1 LARYAVDIAA
11 NKWRNRGHF
20 ASLPAWRAA
29 YIRGVNRPLAPLRP
43 RRPNDRLRLAIAW
56 CVLALAALGL
66 LAAAGPASAADPASA
81 PAAADEAAAGL
92 GGAIAKQA
100 REFVQ
105 DNGARPGMRVEV
117 EVGALD
123 PRLRLAA
130 CDSDLTQSLESP
142 AQPVGRVTVRVSCEG
157 STPWTVFV
165 PAQVRIFRPVVV
177 VKTALRRD
185 SIIGAGDVALVE
197 QDVSLL
203 NRGYVTEV
211 EQVIG
216 RKLTRAT
223 RTDQVLTP
231 AMLQLAE
238 AVRRGDQVVISA
250 RSGGINVRMQGEALS
265 GGTLGQQISVRNLTS
280 QRVIRAR
287 VVGPGQV
294 EVEM

>member
-1 LARYAVDIAA
+1 MKTLTTLFRHMMA
-11 NKWRNRGHF
+11 K
-20 ASLPAWRAA
+20 
-29 YIRGVNRPLAPLRP
+29 
-43 RRPNDRLRLAIAW
+43 RLALVG
-56 CVLALAALGL
+56 VLPALGL
-66 LAAAGPASAADPASA
+66 FGYSQAHAANLTLP
-81 PAAADEAAAGL
+81 EEL
-92 GGAIAKQA
+92 IGATEGFLEFMVEDYLERSEITA
-100 REFVQ
+100 RHEIQV
-105 DNGARPGMRVEV
+105 NP
-117 EVGALD
+117 LD

-287 VVGPGQV
+287 VAGPGQV

>member
-1 LARYAVDIAA
+1 MMA
-11 NKWRNRGHF
+11 K
-20 ASLPAWRAA
+20 
-29 YIRGVNRPLAPLRP
+29 
-43 RRPNDRLRLAIAW
+43 RLALVG
-56 CVLALAALGL
+56 VLPALGL
-66 LAAAGPASAADPASA
+66 FGYSQAHAADLTLP
-81 PAAADEAAAGL
+81 EEL
-92 GGAIAKQA
+92 IGATEGFLEFMVEDYLERSEINA
-100 REFVQ
+100 RHEIQV
-105 DNGARPGMRVEV
+105 NP
-117 EVGALD
+117 LD

-177 VKTALRRD
+177 VRTALRRD

-231 AMLQLAE
+231 SMLQLAE

-287 VVGPGQV
+287 VAGPGQV

>member
-1 LARYAVDIAA
+1 MMA
-11 NKWRNRGHF
+11 K
-20 ASLPAWRAA
+20 
-29 YIRGVNRPLAPLRP
+29 
-43 RRPNDRLRLAIAW
+43 RLALVG
-56 CVLALAALGL
+56 VLPALGL
-66 LAAAGPASAADPASA
+66 FGYSQAHAADLTLP
-81 PAAADEAAAGL
+81 EEL
-92 GGAIAKQA
+92 IGATEGFLEFMVEDYLERSEITA
-100 REFVQ
+100 RHEIQV
-105 DNGARPGMRVEV
+105 NP
-117 EVGALD
+117 LD

-130 CDSDLTQSLESP
+130 CDSNLTQSLESP

-157 STPWTVFV
+157 STPWAVFV

-177 VKTALRRD
+177 VRTALRRD

-287 VVGPGQV
+287 VTGPGQV

>member
-1 LARYAVDIAA
+1 MKTLTTLFRHMMA
-11 NKWRNRGHF
+11 K
-20 ASLPAWRAA
+20 
-29 YIRGVNRPLAPLRP
+29 
-43 RRPNDRLRLAIAW
+43 RLALVG
-56 CVLALAALGL
+56 VLPALGL
-66 LAAAGPASAADPASA
+66 FGYSQAHAADLTLP
-81 PAAADEAAAGL
+81 EEL
-92 GGAIAKQA
+92 IGATEGFLEFMVEDYLERSEITA
-100 REFVQ
+100 RHEIQV
-105 DNGARPGMRVEV
+105 NP
-117 EVGALD
+117 LD

-287 VVGPGQV
+287 VTGPGQV

>member
-1 LARYAVDIAA
+1 MMA
-11 NKWRNRGHF
+11 K
-20 ASLPAWRAA
+20 
-29 YIRGVNRPLAPLRP
+29 
-43 RRPNDRLRLAIAW
+43 RLALVG
-56 CVLALAALGL
+56 VLPALGL
-66 LAAAGPASAADPASA
+66 FGYSQAHAADLTLP
-81 PAAADEAAAGL
+81 EEL
-92 GGAIAKQA
+92 IGATEGFLEFMVEDY
-100 REFVQ
+100 RERSEITGRHEIQV
-105 DNGARPGMRVEV
+105 NP
-117 EVGALD
+117 LD

-287 VVGPGQV
+287 VTGPGQV

>member
-1 LARYAVDIAA
+1 MMA
-11 NKWRNRGHF
+11 K
-20 ASLPAWRAA
+20 
-29 YIRGVNRPLAPLRP
+29 
-43 RRPNDRLRLAIAW
+43 RLALVG
-56 CVLALAALGL
+56 VLPALGL
-66 LAAAGPASAADPASA
+66 FGYNQAHAADLTLP
-81 PAAADEAAAGL
+81 EEL
-92 GGAIAKQA
+92 IGATEGFLEFMVEDYLERSEITA
-100 REFVQ
+100 RHEIQV
-105 DNGARPGMRVEV
+105 NP
-117 EVGALD
+117 LD

-157 STPWTVFV
+157 STPWAVFV

-287 VVGPGQV
+287 VAGPGQV

>member
-1 LARYAVDIAA
+1 MMA
-11 NKWRNRGHF
+11 K
-20 ASLPAWRAA
+20 
-29 YIRGVNRPLAPLRP
+29 
-43 RRPNDRLRLAIAW
+43 RLALVG
-56 CVLALAALGL
+56 VLPALGL
-66 LAAAGPASAADPASA
+66 FGYSQAHAADLTLP
-81 PAAADEAAAGL
+81 EEL
-92 GGAIAKQA
+92 IGATEGFLEFMVEDYLERSEITA
-100 REFVQ
+100 RHEIQV
-105 DNGARPGMRVEV
+105 NP
-117 EVGALD
+117 LD

-197 QDVSLL
+197 QDVSLP

-287 VVGPGQV
+287 VAGPGQV

>member
-1 LARYAVDIAA
+1 MMA
-11 NKWRNRGHF
+11 K
-20 ASLPAWRAA
+20 
-29 YIRGVNRPLAPLRP
+29 
-43 RRPNDRLRLAIAW
+43 RLALVG
-56 CVLALAALGL
+56 VLPALGL
-66 LAAAGPASAADPASA
+66 FGYSQTHAADLTLP
-81 PAAADEAAAGL
+81 EEL
-92 GGAIAKQA
+92 IGATEGFL
-100 REFVQ
+100 EF
-105 DNGARPGMRVEV
+105 MVEDYLQRSEITGRHEIQV
-117 EVGALD
+117 NPLD

-165 PAQVRIFRPVVV
+165 PAQVRIFRPVVL

-287 VVGPGQV
+287 VAGPGQV

>member
-1 LARYAVDIAA
+1 MMA
-11 NKWRNRGHF
+11 K
-20 ASLPAWRAA
+20 
-29 YIRGVNRPLAPLRP
+29 
-43 RRPNDRLRLAIAW
+43 RLALVG
-56 CVLALAALGL
+56 VLPALGL
-66 LAAAGPASAADPASA
+66 FGYSQAHAADLTLP
-81 PAAADEAAAGL
+81 EEL
-92 GGAIAKQA
+92 IGATEGFLEFMVEDYLERSEITA
-100 REFVQ
+100 RHEIQV
-105 DNGARPGMRVEV
+105 NP
-117 EVGALD
+117 LD

-203 NRGYVTEV
+203 NRGYVAEV

-287 VVGPGQV
+287 VAGPGQV

>member
-1 LARYAVDIAA
+1 MMA
-11 NKWRNRGHF
+11 K
-20 ASLPAWRAA
+20 
-29 YIRGVNRPLAPLRP
+29 
-43 RRPNDRLRLAIAW
+43 RLALVG
-56 CVLALAALGL
+56 VLPALGL
-66 LAAAGPASAADPASA
+66 FGYSQAHAADLTLP
-81 PAAADEAAAGL
+81 EEL
-92 GGAIAKQA
+92 IGATEGFLEFMVEDYLERSEITA
-100 REFVQ
+100 RHEIQV
-105 DNGARPGMRVEV
+105 NP
-117 EVGALD
+117 LD

-130 CDSDLTQSLESP
+130 CDSNLTQSLESP

-177 VKTALRRD
+177 VKTAFRRD

-203 NRGYVTEV
+203 NRGYVAEV

-287 VVGPGQV
+287 VTGPGQV

>member
-1 LARYAVDIAA
+1 MKTLTTLFRHMMA
-11 NKWRNRGHF
+11 K
-20 ASLPAWRAA
+20 
-29 YIRGVNRPLAPLRP
+29 
-43 RRPNDRLRLAIAW
+43 RLALVG
-56 CVLALAALGL
+56 VLPALGL
-66 LAAAGPASAADPASA
+66 FGYSQAHAADLTLP
-81 PAAADEAAAGL
+81 EEL
-92 GGAIAKQA
+92 IGATEGFLEFMVEDYLERSEITA
-100 REFVQ
+100 RHEIQV
-105 DNGARPGMRVEV
+105 NP
-117 EVGALD
+117 LD

-165 PAQVRIFRPVVV
+165 PAQVRIFRPVVL

-287 VVGPGQV
+287 VAGPGQV

>member
-1 LARYAVDIAA
+1 MMA
-11 NKWRNRGHF
+11 K
-20 ASLPAWRAA
+20 
-29 YIRGVNRPLAPLRP
+29 
-43 RRPNDRLRLAIAW
+43 RLALVG
-56 CVLALAALGL
+56 VLPALGL
-66 LAAAGPASAADPASA
+66 FGYSQTHAADLTLP
-81 PAAADEAAAGL
+81 EEL
-92 GGAIAKQA
+92 IGATEGFLEFMVEDYLERSEITA
-100 REFVQ
+100 RHEIQV
-105 DNGARPGMRVEV
+105 NP
-117 EVGALD
+117 LD

-265 GGTLGQQISVRNLTS
+265 GGTLGEQISVRNLTS

-287 VVGPGQV
+287 VAGPGQV

>member
-1 LARYAVDIAA
+1 MKTLTTLFRHMMA
-11 NKWRNRGHF
+11 K
-20 ASLPAWRAA
+20 
-29 YIRGVNRPLAPLRP
+29 
-43 RRPNDRLRLAIAW
+43 RLALVG
-56 CVLALAALGL
+56 VLPALGL
-66 LAAAGPASAADPASA
+66 FGYSQAHAANLTLP
-81 PAAADEAAAGL
+81 EEL
-92 GGAIAKQA
+92 IGATEGFLEFMVEDYLERSEITA
-100 REFVQ
+100 RHEIQV
-105 DNGARPGMRVEV
+105 NP
-117 EVGALD
+117 LD

-177 VKTALRRD
+177 VRTALRRD

>member
-1 LARYAVDIAA
+1 MKTLTTLFRHMMA
-11 NKWRNRGHF
+11 K
-20 ASLPAWRAA
+20 
-29 YIRGVNRPLAPLRP
+29 
-43 RRPNDRLRLAIAW
+43 RLALVG
-56 CVLALAALGL
+56 VLPALGL
-66 LAAAGPASAADPASA
+66 FGYNQAHAADLTLP
-81 PAAADEAAAGL
+81 EEL
-92 GGAIAKQA
+92 IGATEGFLEFMVEDYLQRSEITA
-100 REFVQ
+100 RHEIQV
-105 DNGARPGMRVEV
+105 NP
-117 EVGALD
+117 LD

-287 VVGPGQV
+287 VAGPGQV

>member
-1 LARYAVDIAA
+1 MMA
-11 NKWRNRGHF
+11 K
-20 ASLPAWRAA
+20 
-29 YIRGVNRPLAPLRP
+29 
-43 RRPNDRLRLAIAW
+43 RLALVG
-56 CVLALAALGL
+56 VLPALGL
-66 LAAAGPASAADPASA
+66 FGYSQAHAADLTLP
-81 PAAADEAAAGL
+81 EEL
-92 GGAIAKQA
+92 IGATEGFLEFMVEDYLQRSEITA
-100 REFVQ
+100 RHEIQVT
-105 DNGARPGMRVEV
+105 P
-117 EVGALD
+117 LD

-287 VVGPGQV
+287 VAGPGQV

>member
-1 LARYAVDIAA
+1 MKTLTTLFRHMMA
-11 NKWRNRGHF
+11 K
-20 ASLPAWRAA
+20 
-29 YIRGVNRPLAPLRP
+29 
-43 RRPNDRLRLAIAW
+43 RLALVG
-56 CVLALAALGL
+56 VLPALGL
-66 LAAAGPASAADPASA
+66 FGYSQAHAADLTLP
-81 PAAADEAAAGL
+81 EEL
-92 GGAIAKQA
+92 IGATEGFLEFMVEDYLERSEITA
-100 REFVQ
+100 RHEIQV
-105 DNGARPGMRVEV
+105 NP
-117 EVGALD
+117 LD

-265 GGTLGQQISVRNLTS
+265 GGTLGEQISVRNLTS

-287 VVGPGQV
+287 VAGPGQV

>member
-1 LARYAVDIAA
+1 MFGYSQT
-11 NKWRNRGHF
+11 H
-20 ASLPAWRAA
+20 
-29 YIRGVNRPLAPLRP
+29 
-43 RRPNDRLRLAIAW
+43 
-56 CVLALAALGL
+56 
-66 LAAAGPASAADPASA
+66 AADLTLP
-81 PAAADEAAAGL
+81 EEL
-92 GGAIAKQA
+92 IGATEGFLEFMVEDYLERSEITA
-100 REFVQ
+100 RHEIQV
-105 DNGARPGMRVEV
+105 NP
-117 EVGALD
+117 LD

-287 VVGPGQV
+287 VTGPGQV

>member
-1 LARYAVDIAA
+1 MMA
-11 NKWRNRGHF
+11 K
-20 ASLPAWRAA
+20 
-29 YIRGVNRPLAPLRP
+29 
-43 RRPNDRLRLAIAW
+43 RLALVG
-56 CVLALAALGL
+56 VLPALGL
-66 LAAAGPASAADPASA
+66 FGYNQAHAADLTLP
-81 PAAADEAAAGL
+81 EEL
-92 GGAIAKQA
+92 IGATEGFLEFMVEDYLERSEITA
-100 REFVQ
+100 RHEIQVT
-105 DNGARPGMRVEV
+105 P
-117 EVGALD
+117 LD

>member
-1 LARYAVDIAA
+1 MMA
-11 NKWRNRGHF
+11 K
-20 ASLPAWRAA
+20 
-29 YIRGVNRPLAPLRP
+29 
-43 RRPNDRLRLAIAW
+43 RLALVG
-56 CVLALAALGL
+56 VLPALGL
-66 LAAAGPASAADPASA
+66 FGYNQAHAADLTLP
-81 PAAADEAAAGL
+81 EEL
-92 GGAIAKQA
+92 IGATEGFLEFMVEDYLQRSEITA
-100 REFVQ
+100 RHEIQV
-105 DNGARPGMRVEV
+105 NP
-117 EVGALD
+117 LD

-287 VVGPGQV
+287 VAGPGQV

>member
-1 LARYAVDIAA
+1 MMA
-11 NKWRNRGHF
+11 K
-20 ASLPAWRAA
+20 
-29 YIRGVNRPLAPLRP
+29 
-43 RRPNDRLRLAIAW
+43 RLALVG
-56 CVLALAALGL
+56 VLPALGL
-66 LAAAGPASAADPASA
+66 FGYSQAHAADLTLP
-81 PAAADEAAAGL
+81 EEL
-92 GGAIAKQA
+92 IGATEGFLEFMVEDYLERSEITA
-100 REFVQ
+100 RHEIQV
-105 DNGARPGMRVEV
+105 NP
-117 EVGALD
+117 LD

-287 VVGPGQV
+287 VTGPGQV

>member
-1 LARYAVDIAA
+1 MMA
-11 NKWRNRGHF
+11 K
-20 ASLPAWRAA
+20 
-29 YIRGVNRPLAPLRP
+29 
-43 RRPNDRLRLAIAW
+43 RLALVG
-56 CVLALAALGL
+56 VLPALGL
-66 LAAAGPASAADPASA
+66 FGYSQTHAADLTLP
-81 PAAADEAAAGL
+81 EEL
-92 GGAIAKQA
+92 IGATEGFLEFMVEDYLERSEITA
-100 REFVQ
+100 RHEIQV
-105 DNGARPGMRVEV
+105 NP
-117 EVGALD
+117 LD

-231 AMLQLAE
+231 SMLQLAE

-287 VVGPGQV
+287 VAGPGQV

>member
-1 LARYAVDIAA
+1 MMAKRLTLV
-11 NKWRNRGHF
+11 GV
-20 ASLPAWRAA
+20 LP
-29 YIRGVNRPLAPLRP
+29 
-43 RRPNDRLRLAIAW
+43 
-56 CVLALAALGL
+56 ALGL
-66 LAAAGPASAADPASA
+66 FGYSQAHAADLTLP
-81 PAAADEAAAGL
+81 EEL
-92 GGAIAKQA
+92 IGATEGFLEFMVEDYLERSEITA
-100 REFVQ
+100 RHEIQV
-105 DNGARPGMRVEV
+105 NP
-117 EVGALD
+117 LD

-287 VVGPGQV
+287 VAGPGQV

>member
-1 LARYAVDIAA
+1 MMA
-11 NKWRNRGHF
+11 K
-20 ASLPAWRAA
+20 
-29 YIRGVNRPLAPLRP
+29 
-43 RRPNDRLRLAIAW
+43 RLALVG
-56 CVLALAALGL
+56 VLPALGL
-66 LAAAGPASAADPASA
+66 FGYSQAHAADLTLP
-81 PAAADEAAAGL
+81 EEL
-92 GGAIAKQA
+92 IGATEGFLEFMVEDYLQRSEITA
-100 REFVQ
+100 RHEIQV
-105 DNGARPGMRVEV
+105 NP
-117 EVGALD
+117 LD

-287 VVGPGQV
+287 VAGPGQV

>member
-1 LARYAVDIAA
+1 MMA
-11 NKWRNRGHF
+11 K
-20 ASLPAWRAA
+20 
-29 YIRGVNRPLAPLRP
+29 
-43 RRPNDRLRLAIAW
+43 RLALVG
-56 CVLALAALGL
+56 VLPALGL
-66 LAAAGPASAADPASA
+66 FGYSQAHAADLTLP
-81 PAAADEAAAGL
+81 EEL
-92 GGAIAKQA
+92 IGATEGFLEFMVEDYLQRSEINA
-100 REFVQ
+100 RHEIQV
-105 DNGARPGMRVEV
+105 NP
-117 EVGALD
+117 LD

-177 VKTALRRD
+177 VRTALRRD

-287 VVGPGQV
+287 VAGPGQV

>member
-1 LARYAVDIAA
+1 MKTLTTLFRHMMA
-11 NKWRNRGHF
+11 K
-20 ASLPAWRAA
+20 
-29 YIRGVNRPLAPLRP
+29 
-43 RRPNDRLRLAIAW
+43 RLALVG
-56 CVLALAALGL
+56 VLPALGL
-66 LAAAGPASAADPASA
+66 FGYSQAHAADLTLP
-81 PAAADEAAAGL
+81 EEL
-92 GGAIAKQA
+92 IGATEGFLEFMVEDYLERSEITA
-100 REFVQ
+100 RHEIQV
-105 DNGARPGMRVEV
+105 NP
-117 EVGALD
+117 LD

-157 STPWTVFV
+157 SKPWTVFV

-287 VVGPGQV
+287 VTGPGQV

>member
-1 LARYAVDIAA
+1 MMA
-11 NKWRNRGHF
+11 K
-20 ASLPAWRAA
+20 
-29 YIRGVNRPLAPLRP
+29 
-43 RRPNDRLRLAIAW
+43 RLALVG
-56 CVLALAALGL
+56 VLPALGL
-66 LAAAGPASAADPASA
+66 FGYSQAHAANLTLP
-81 PAAADEAAAGL
+81 EEL
-92 GGAIAKQA
+92 IGATEGFLEFMVEDYLERSEITA
-100 REFVQ
+100 RHEIQV
-105 DNGARPGMRVEV
+105 NP
-117 EVGALD
+117 LD

-287 VVGPGQV
+287 VAGPGQV

>member
-1 LARYAVDIAA
+1 MIA
-11 NKWRNRGHF
+11 K
-20 ASLPAWRAA
+20 
-29 YIRGVNRPLAPLRP
+29 
-43 RRPNDRLRLAIAW
+43 RLALVG
-56 CVLALAALGL
+56 VLPALGL
-66 LAAAGPASAADPASA
+66 FGYNQAHAADLTLP
-81 PAAADEAAAGL
+81 EEL
-92 GGAIAKQA
+92 IGATEGFLEFMVEDYLERSEITA
-100 REFVQ
+100 RHEIQV
-105 DNGARPGMRVEV
+105 NP
-117 EVGALD
+117 LD

-130 CDSDLTQSLESP
+130 CDSNLTQSLESP

-287 VVGPGQV
+287 VAGPGQV